1 MRHRVSGRKLNRTS
15 SHRRAMFRNMATAL
29 FEHERIV
36 TTLPKA
42 KELRP
47 VVEKLITQG
56 RKGTL
61 HARRHILS
69 YVRSK
74 DVAHKVMDE
83 IAPRYADR
91 PGGYIRILKLGYR
104 DGDKTEM
111 ALVELIGSEPVKE
124 TPKKESKEKEK
135 AGETPK
141 TKTSRKKAAKKEA
154 DVPVESEPTEAEAEV
169 DEEEETKAEAAAD
182 GEKLAETE
190 AETAPEEEAEDEKK

>member
-47 VVEKLITQG
+47 IVEKLVTQG
-56 RKGTL
+56 KKGSL
-61 HARRHILS
+61 HARRRILS

-91 PGGYIRILKLGYR
+91 PGGYVRILKLGYR

-111 ALVELIGSEPVKE
+111 ALVELIGPEKVKE
-124 TPKKESKEKEK
+124 APKKETKEKEK
-135 AGETPK
+135 AAETPK
-141 TKTSRKKAAKKEA
+141 KKTTRKKAAKKEA
-154 DVPVESEPTEAEAEV
+154 AAPVEPEIAEAETEEAAAAEAPA
-169 DEEEETKAEAAAD
+169 EEEESAGNEADVAAED
-182 GEKLAETE
+182 DPK
-190 AETAPEEEAEDEKK
+190 DEKK